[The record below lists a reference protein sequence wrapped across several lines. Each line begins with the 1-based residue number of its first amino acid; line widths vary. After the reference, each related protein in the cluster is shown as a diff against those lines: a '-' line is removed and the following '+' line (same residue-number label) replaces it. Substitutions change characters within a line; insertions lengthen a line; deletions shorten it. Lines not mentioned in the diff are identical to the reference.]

1 MCGDGSPCSYDRLHK
16 SKRLGGDNRR
26 QLAFAG
32 QLHCSDGGRANLDR
46 RIRTFQHGPF
56 GEAITLSYRWT
67 LTDSGNKV
75 HFQYVYNSNG
85 SEEQRP
91 DKEWEVKEK
100 DNNKLVVN
108 ERETQAD
115 YTGEPNRCIYIR
127 Q

>member
-46 RIRTFQHGPF
+46 RIRAFQHGPW
-56 GEAITLSYRWT
+56 LLRR
-67 LTDSGNKV
+67 SGNKV

-115 YTGEPNRCIYIR
+115 YTGEPNRCIYFR